1 MPGLKGGINRGARVP
16 SIFALASS
24 CAASSRFSSPV
35 CLPSQRWSPVA
46 RCVVLVGQHLWMPLN
61 CINEGPWT
69 LKEGDHVRKKM
80 EQDEEKQ

>member
-1 MPGLKGGINRGARVP
+1 
-16 SIFALASS
+16 
-24 CAASSRFSSPV
+24 
-35 CLPSQRWSPVA
+35 
-46 RCVVLVGQHLWMPLN
+46 MPLN